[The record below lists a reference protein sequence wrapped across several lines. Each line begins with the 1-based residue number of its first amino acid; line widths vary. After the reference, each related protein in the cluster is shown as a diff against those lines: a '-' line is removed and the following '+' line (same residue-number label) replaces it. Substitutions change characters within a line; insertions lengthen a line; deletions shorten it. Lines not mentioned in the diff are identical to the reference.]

1 MRGKPHADPARAQGF
16 SLIEVLVVVGVVALL
31 ATLAYPAYQ
40 DQVMKARRST
50 AKSALAD
57 AGSRQEQFFLNNKTY
72 TTTVGAGGLNL
83 ATTTDG
89 GFYTLSVDAATGA
102 CPIDRCW
109 RMRAAP
115 EPAQA
120 DDRCGTLTISSD
132 GARTPA
138 ECWP

>member
-1 MRGKPHADPARAQGF
+1 MGGTRHRGGARTRGF
-16 SLIEVLVVVGVVALL
+16 SLIEVMIITAVVALL

-50 AKSALAD
+50 AKATLTD

-72 TTTVGAGGLNL
+72 TETVGAGGLNL

-89 GFYTLSVDAATGA
+89 GFYTLSVDAETAA

-109 RMRAAP
+109 RMRATP

-120 DDRCGTLTISSD
+120 DDRCGELTVSSE
-132 GARTPA
+132 GTRTPT